1 MAARH
6 FDDAAAVSE
15 IDVNILGELA
25 SDGKA
30 SLYLAKLRYSQRVCA
45 MVRAMRMRDLF
56 SL

>member
-1 MAARH
+1 MAVRH
-6 FDDAAAVSE
+6 LDDAVAVSE

-30 SLYLAKLRYSQRVCA
+30 SLYLAKFRYSQRVCA
-45 MVRAMRMRDLF
+45 MVRTMRMCDVF